1 MVIALSALMAT
12 RPTFGALTFGSSARR
27 STSARVAGVLLAPT
41 ASLATAR
48 PASRGSVVPFS
59 HEFTRTRRKL
69 GYVMDNDSIRTA
81 RDAWLADATAAEATY
96 GHISTWDVSGVT
108 DMSYLFCAASGST
121 MYYSM
126 GCNSGASS
134 FNEDIS
140 AWDISGVTNMHRIF
154 RSTSDFD
161 QALGWCVDPA
171 VLAPGGGETVES
183 VHESS
188 CESTMCGII
197 VPITDARGITHRSC
211 DGAITGFAIDDAS
224 IRPAVALWL
233 SDSAAAMSTYGH
245 ISTWNTSGVT
255 DMSYLFETTD
265 FNEDIGAWD
274 TSGVTTMRAM
284 FSGAL
289 SFNQDIGGWDTSGVT
304 SMSSMFYQDSAFNQ
318 DISAWDTSGV
328 TTMNRMFSYARAFN
342 QDIGGWAV
350 HSVRDMDEMFRG
362 ATSFDQDLGWC
373 LDDEVRLGTKAFQG
387 TKCESTNCG
396 VSHKDAIGICEP
408 WARPCL
414 IGIKNQCYITSP
426 TLIIIIVLVLLAGFS
441 VCVCC
446 RKKKDETYA
455 AAARRVLCR
464 RGTKVRAVAPTTSEE
479 ALPTSVVSV
488 VDAPAAGIA
497 PNELGTVVSVKH

>member
-1 MVIALSALMAT
+1 MLQTTLGLLWAAPLAFTSGSFVYVDQELSWENARDYCRTHHHDLASIHSSTENAEVDALCPVAWCWIGGSDSASEGTWTWLDGSAWDYENWLTGQPGQWQANAGEDYMLIE
-12 RPTFGALTFGSSARR
+12 GAKWHDAFDWHEVPFVCRDVAVTGHVMDDSNI
-27 STSARVAGVLLAPT
+27 RVAVSDWISD
-41 ASLATAR
+41 AS
-48 PASRGSVVPFS
+48 
-59 HEFTRTRRKL
+59 
-69 GYVMDNDSIRTA
+69 
-81 RDAWLADATAAEATY
+81 AAEAKY
-96 GHISTWDVSGVT
+96 GHISTWATGGVT
-108 DMSYLFCAASGST
+108 DMEY
-121 MYYSM
+121 
-126 GCNSGASS
+126 
-134 FNEDIS
+134 
-140 AWDISGVTNMHRIF
+140 
-154 RSTSDFD
+154 
-161 QALGWCVDPA
+161 
-171 VLAPGGGETVES
+171 
-183 VHESS
+183 
-188 CESTMCGII
+188 
-197 VPITDARGITHRSC
+197 
-211 DGAITGFAIDDAS
+211 
-224 IRPAVALWL
+224 
-233 SDSAAAMSTYGH
+233 
-245 ISTWNTSGVT
+245 
-255 DMSYLFETTD
+255 
-265 FNEDIGAWD
+265 
-274 TSGVTTMRAM
+274 
-284 FSGAL
+284 
-289 SFNQDIGGWDTSGVT
+289 
-304 SMSSMFYQDSAFNQ
+304 MFYFASAFDQ

-455 AAARRVLCR
+455 AAARRVLCC
-464 RGTKVRAVAPTTSEE
+464 RGTKARAVAPTTSEE
-479 ALPTSVVSV
+479 APALPASRVSV

>member
-108 DMSYLFCAASGST
+108 DMSYLFCARHTWMEGNSEFN
-121 MYYSM
+121 
-126 GCNSGASS
+126 GCQLPQSASS

-161 QALGWCVDPA
+161 QDLGWCVDPA

-188 CESTMCGII
+188 CESTMCGI
-197 VPITDARGITHRSC
+197 VVSDSC
-211 DGAITGFAIDDAS
+211 DGVMDDS
-224 IRPAVALWL
+224 NIRTAVAAWL
-233 SDSAAAMSTYGH
+233 ADATAAEAAYSH
-245 ISTWNTSGVT
+245 ISTWETSGVT
-255 DMSYLFETTD
+255 DMGSLFCANVEGGCNTAAAS

-274 TSGVTTMRAM
+274 TSGVANCVEISPRHRA
-284 FSGAL
+284 
-289 SFNQDIGGWDTSGVT
+289 GVA
-304 SMSSMFYQDSAFNQ
+304 SM
-318 DISAWDTSGV
+318 
-328 TTMNRMFSYARAFN
+328 
-342 QDIGGWAV
+342 
-350 HSVRDMDEMFRG
+350 E
-362 ATSFDQDLGWC
+362 
-373 LDDEVRLGTKAFQG
+373 
-387 TKCESTNCG
+387 
-396 VSHKDAIGICEP
+396 
-408 WARPCL
+408 
-414 IGIKNQCYITSP
+414 
-426 TLIIIIVLVLLAGFS
+426 
-441 VCVCC
+441 
-446 RKKKDETYA
+446 
-455 AAARRVLCR
+455 
-464 RGTKVRAVAPTTSEE
+464 RAV
-479 ALPTSVVSV
+479 
-488 VDAPAAGIA
+488 
-497 PNELGTVVSVKH
+497 KF